1 MLSVE
6 INSEIYLPLYEVAE
20 RIGKSEPWIY
30 EKLKSKR
37 FPKPFKVT
45 YRILWKESVIEEY
58 INTMKQKAE
67 EENIRKVKQLA
78 DEEEYIKKINQKAES
93 GE

>member
-1 MLSVE
+1 LSVE

-30 EKLKSKR
+30 EKLKNKK

-58 INTMKQKAE
+58 IKEMTLIDEDENT
-67 EENIRKVKQLA
+67 RKKNKKS
-78 DEEEYIKKINQKAES
+78 DEFLVSY
-93 GE
+93 